1 MPVLGT
7 VTIGQSPRTDL
18 IPEMQAILGPE
29 VQVVEGGALDGLSLA
44 QVQSFKPEPGDYV
57 LVTRLRDGTSVKI
70 AEKHILPLMQAQI
83 DKVVALGA
91 DVVSL
96 VCTGSFPE
104 FGCPKP
110 LIEPQKVL
118 GHVVRSVGSRLRV
131 GVVVP
136 DADQIAHAAER
147 WQDAGKAVRVVAAS
161 PYGDLSRLD
170 EIAGDLRRAG
180 CELGVL
186 DCIGFTFAMKKR
198 FASRLGAPCVLARSA
213 LARVLREILS
223 HGA

>member
-7 VTIGQSPRTDL
+7 VTIGQSPRIDL

-29 VQVVEGGALDGLSLA
+29 VEVVEGGALDGLSLGEI
-44 QVQSFKPEPGDYV
+44 QSFRPQAGDYV

-83 DKVVALGA
+83 DKVVGLGA
-91 DVVSL
+91 DVVAH

-104 FGCPKP
+104 FTCKKP

-118 GHVVRSVGSRLRV
+118 GHMVRSVSGRLAV

-136 DADQIAHAAER
+136 DTDQIAQAERR
-147 WQDAGKAVRVVAAS
+147 WQDAGRTVRVVAAS
-161 PYGDLSRLD
+161 PYGELRHLD
-170 EIAGDLRRAG
+170 DAAAGLREAG

-186 DCIGFTFAMKKR
+186 DCIGFTLEMKKR
-198 FASRLGAPCVLARSA
+198 FSERLGAPCVLARSA
-213 LARVLREILS
+213 LARVLKEILS
-223 HGA
+223 CGA

>member
-44 QVQSFKPEPGDYV
+44 KIQSFKPGPGDYV

-104 FGCPKP
+104 FVCPKP

-118 GHVVRSVGSRLRV
+118 GYVVRAVSDRLRV

-136 DADQIAHAAER
+136 DADQIGHAEER

-170 EIAGDLRRAG
+170 EAAGDLRRAG

-186 DCIGFTFAMKKR
+186 DCIGFTFAMKER
-198 FASRLGAPCVLARSA
+198 FSAGLGAPCVLARSA
-213 LARVLREILS
+213 LARVLREILTS
-223 HGA
+223 GA

>member
-18 IPEMQAILGPE
+18 IPEMQVILGPE
-29 VQVVEGGALDGLSLA
+29 VHVVEGGALNGLSPA
-44 QVQSFKPEPGDYV
+44 QIQAFKPEPGDYV

-91 DVVSL
+91 GVVAL

-104 FGCPKP
+104 FECPKP

-118 GHVVRSVGSRLRV
+118 GHVVRSVSGRLPV

-136 DADQIAHAAER
+136 DADQIAHAEER
-147 WQDAGKAVRVVAAS
+147 WQGAGRSVRVVAAS
-161 PYGDLSRLD
+161 PYGDLSDLD
-170 EIAGDLRRAG
+170 DAARDLKRAG
-180 CELGVL
+180 CGLGVL

-198 FASRLGAPCVLARSA
+198 FTEKLGAPCVLARSA

-223 HGA
+223 CGA